1 MRNSLELWAS
11 NTASS
16 SAAYKSNLWTGR
28 DSQLLGTAMGFLF
41 LCLKFSPLSS
51 LICPNPPLF
60 PLFHFSSMGTATGS
74 AWKEWDR
81 GLLVPAAAGEHPS
94 CCLEEHGERQ
104 FVLNFWPAVWIH
116 LPVTTEGLWDRG
128 LEQRCRCQQTFF
140 EPTVPL
146 CKGGVCQ
153 STPVLRQVWH
163 PRLWVTPVFPSG
175 ERKPLLVWICGV
187 IQVLMLNSAQVL
199 QKSLQKIFF
208 FPILPPF
215 PLPSPSHPHIFH
227 SYSPRQGHFGPQGWF
242 FGEVWASETED
253 GFVSSWP
260 PLLRCYKTLKFCNTA
275 SHLPPPKQTF
285 VKAWDH
291 RRKQ

>member
-94 CCLEEHGERQ
+94 CCLEEHGETQ

-140 EPTVPL
+140 EPAVPL

-187 IQVLMLNSAQVL
+187 IPVLMLNSAQVL

-208 FPILPPF
+208 FPSY
-215 PLPSPSHPHIFH
+215 PLF
-227 SYSPRQGHFGPQGWF
+227 
-242 FGEVWASETED
+242 
-253 GFVSSWP
+253 
-260 PLLRCYKTLKFCNTA
+260 L
-275 SHLPPPKQTF
+275 SHLPPIPIYFIATAQGRDTLVLKVDFLGRCEQVRQKMGLSLLGPHCYAATKHSSFVTRPLTCPLPKQTF